1 MCKFKG
7 KVVTLSIVFLAMTTK
22 MKTTPKFDT
31 CFFERYAMYSL
42 RALLGERYG
51 HLVNADR
58 PDLQDEE
65 HGIGIEVTRAIT
77 EDKNVANSL
86 INEMAGRQVKEVDE
100 DLLRIQESGYSY
112 GLDMSYSVGSNEYN
126 YWALALPMK
135 RILESKLWKV
145 NNGFYGNFK
154 EFGLYVFT
162 KYDLVADEVN
172 EIIGFMMDAQ
182 QSRDVRYDHLFI
194 SQIDTFFDCDLR
206 QGNFEFYPI
215 DPKMRRSF
223 YYKSIGKKK
232 TFKNNI

>member
-1 MCKFKG
+1 M
-7 KVVTLSIVFLAMTTK
+7 I
-22 MKTTPKFDT
+22 PKFDT

-42 RALLGERYG
+42 SALLGEPYS

-86 INEMAGRQVKEVDE
+86 INEMAGRTVKEVNE
-100 DLLRIQESGYSY
+100 DLLKIQESGYSY
-112 GLDMSYSVGSNEYN
+112 GLDMNYSTGSNEYN

-135 RILESKLWKV
+135 RILQSKLWKV
-145 NNGFYGNFK
+145 NNGFYGEYK

-182 QSRDVRYDHLFI
+182 RNCSVRYDHLYI
-194 SQIDTFFDCDLR
+194 SQIDTFFDCDLHL
-206 QGNFEFYPI
+206 GDFDCFPI
-215 DPKMRRSF
+215 DSKLSRSF
-223 YYKSIGKKK
+223 YYRAIGSGKSSPLK
-232 TFKNNI
+232 

>member
-1 MCKFKG
+1 M
-7 KVVTLSIVFLAMTTK
+7 M
-22 MKTTPKFDT
+22 TPKFDT

-42 RALLGERYG
+42 EALLGERYA

-65 HGIGIEVTRAIT
+65 QGIGIEVTRAIT

-86 INEMAGRQVKEVDE
+86 INEMAGRTVKEVDE
-100 DLLRIQESGYSY
+100 DLLKIQESGYSY
-112 GLDMSYSVGSNEYN
+112 GLDLNYSVGSNEYN

-145 NNGFYGNFK
+145 NNGFYGDFK

-182 QSRDVRYDHLFI
+182 QNCQVRYKHLFI
-194 SQIDTFFDCDLR
+194 SQIETLFDCDLR
-206 QGNFEFYPI
+206 QGDFDCFPI
-215 DPKMRRSF
+215 DSKLRRKF
-223 YYKSIGKKK
+223 YYKAIK
-232 TFKNNI
+232 

>member
-1 MCKFKG
+1 M
-7 KVVTLSIVFLAMTTK
+7 
-22 MKTTPKFDT
+22 TPKFDT

-42 RALLGERYG
+42 EALLGERYA

-58 PDLQDEE
+58 PDLQDDGQ
-65 HGIGIEVTRAIT
+65 GIGIEVTRAIT

-86 INEMAGRQVKEVDE
+86 INEMAGRQVKEVNE

-112 GLDMSYSVGSNEYN
+112 GLDLNYSVGSNEYN

-162 KYDLVADEVN
+162 KYDLVADEIN

-182 QSRDVRYDHLFI
+182 KTCAVQYEHLYV
-194 SQIDTFFDCDLR
+194 SQIDTLFDCDLK
-206 QGNFEFYPI
+206 QGDFDCYPI
-215 DPKMRRSF
+215 DSKLRRSF
-223 YYKSIGKKK
+223 YYKAIGKRKS
-232 TFKNNI
+232 FKNNI

>member
-1 MCKFKG
+1 M
-7 KVVTLSIVFLAMTTK
+7 VMTSK
-22 MKTTPKFDT
+22 YDT

-42 RALLGERYG
+42 EALLGERYA

-65 HGIGIEVTRAIT
+65 QGIGIEVTRAIT

-86 INEMAGRQVKEVDE
+86 INEMAGRTVKEVDE
-100 DLLRIQESGYSY
+100 DLLKIQESGYSY
-112 GLDMSYSVGSNEYN
+112 GLDLNYSVGSNEYN

-145 NNGFYGNFK
+145 NNGFYGDFK

-182 QSRDVRYDHLFI
+182 QSCQIRYEHLFI
-194 SQIDTFFDCDLR
+194 SQIETLFDCDLR
-206 QGNFEFYPI
+206 HGDFDCFPI
-215 DPKMRRSF
+215 DSRLRRKF
-223 YYKSIGKKK
+223 YYKAIK
-232 TFKNNI
+232 